1 MTTSVE
7 APAEKVELKQ
17 EETQVENVD
26 KKDVDNTVGSP
37 TAEEKEKLGD
47 EPKSPEKKIAPPTVH
62 KQDFVKDVVYLYQ
75 FSRCPTVPSC
85 SPFCLKVE
93 TFLRMAG
100 ITYEVSFECFSCA
113 NWQHLLIPFFAFHSD
128 HRMSTIR

>member
-17 EETQVENVD
+17 EEAQAEPVTKKEVD
-26 KKDVDNTVGSP
+26 ETVGSP
-37 TAEEKEKLGD
+37 TAEEKEALGD
-47 EPKSPEKKIAPPTVH
+47 EPKSPEKKIAPPSVH
-62 KQDFVKDVVYLYQ
+62 KQDFVEDIVYLYQ

-100 ITYEVSFECFSCA
+100 ISYEVCFCARFEP
-113 NWQHLLIPFFAFHSD
+113 LLFQPPLTAI
-128 HRMSTIR
+128 